1 MKMKILL
8 SVLLISSIML
18 TACNQQTET
27 KENTDTVSIKTK
39 EDNTIKTMETDSN
52 SKKENEYFERLSEYD
67 NAEDLTEIKEKNYRS
82 IDKDIFYIYDKDI
95 TDPNETKY
103 PISGVVEIGKDLLL
117 EEKLEILCEAIKEQ
131 YKK

>member
-52 SKKENEYFERLSEYD
+52 SKKR
-67 NAEDLTEIKEKNYRS
+67 K
-82 IDKDIFYIYDKDI
+82 
-95 TDPNETKY
+95 
-103 PISGVVEIGKDLLL
+103 
-117 EEKLEILCEAIKEQ
+117 
-131 YKK
+131 